1 MSSTPVFGRVRV
13 AHLFSFLCCPVMC
26 LRVLSSVLWCPLRFP
41 HKHDDRFI
49 FTPVVCRRD
58 HVFITLFVFVCVQ
71 WRPTHIVVCFLF
83 CVSSSCVLCTQ
94 CCQFLW
100 IVHPCCQ
107 FLWIVHSWLFLRFS
121 LTFLYI
127 KLVLLSW
134 CWTFKLNRYPWTD
147 IQILT

>member
-26 LRVLSSVLWCPLRFP
+26 LHVLSSVLWCPLRFL

-49 FTPVVCRRD
+49 FTPVVCRRA

-83 CVSSSCVLCTQ
+83 CLSSSCVLCTQ
-94 CCQFLW
+94 
-100 IVHPCCQ
+100 CCQ

-134 CWTFKLNRYPWTD
+134 CWPFKLNRYLCTD